1 MKQEIWDKLREN
13 KNLLIQD
20 IVSCFLDLEIKKE
33 TVKQYL
39 SVLYKAKYITATNT
53 TTRGLTLKSEIIL
66 VKNTGAS
73 APTFYKGILRDKN
86 SLEEI
91 QIHKDKDYKTKD
103 TYLKYYLQ
111 AIVELN
117 QDEILNNVL
126 INKFKEICPKI
137 EDDNKSAY
145 TKVTRYMKKLIEKE
159 YIIKQEVSGRS
170 FYLHFDLK
178 KINELYQKCKN
189 LNTYNI
195 LSS

>member
-1 MKQEIWDKLREN
+1 MKQKIWNKLREN
-13 KNLLIQD
+13 KIIIVKD
-20 IVSCFLDLEIKKE
+20 IINSFLDFEIKKE

-39 SVLYKAKYITATNT
+39 NALYKAKYIIASNATQ
-53 TTRGLTLKSEIIL
+53 RGLTLKSEITL
-66 VKNTGAS
+66 VKNTGAI

-91 QIHKDKDYKTKD
+91 QIHKDKDYKTKN

-117 QDEILNNVL
+117 KEEVLNSIL

-137 EDDNKSAY
+137 EDDNKSTY

-170 FYLHFDLK
+170 FYLQFDLK
-178 KINELYQKCKN
+178 KTNELYQKCKN

-195 LSS
+195 L

>member
-66 VKNTGAS
+66 VKNTGAI